1 MAPLRTALA
10 LSVAALCSTALAE
23 DPRPPPRGHG
33 AVPAAAAPTDGG
45 VAASPGARYLESLS
59 PASREA
65 LVKDGQVIL
74 DTRTTGSGPS
84 LVKAA
89 VRFARSRADTY
100 SLITQPAEQ
109 HTFLPH
115 VEVSRAVGE
124 RTELGEREDFE
135 VSFLFTFKYRTQ
147 HWFYPEED
155 RVEWNLDPTGGD
167 GLEAQ
172 LGYWQLYEL
181 DDHTTL
187 AEYGTHI
194 VARGALLNFFRSLGE
209 RGAINEALT
218 AFRKHIDTSPKVA
231 GRPAAVP
238 AAGAATGAVAP

>member
-1 MAPLRTALA
+1 MRVRPILALCLAALA
-10 LSVAALCSTALAE
+10 APGLAAE
-23 DPRPPPRGHG
+23 PRPPPRGHP
-33 AVPAAAAPTDGG
+33 VLPPAAAPTDGG
-45 VAASPGARYLESLS
+45 APASPGARYLESLP
-59 PASREA
+59 PAAREA
-65 LVKDGQVIL
+65 LLRNGQVIL
-74 DTRTTGSGPS
+74 DTRTSGPGPS

-89 VRFARSRADTY
+89 VRFSRSRADTY
-100 SLITQPAEQ
+100 ALITQPADQ

-115 VEVSRAVGE
+115 VEVSRPFGE

-181 DDHTTL
+181 DEHTTL

-194 VARGALLNFFRSLGE
+194 VARGAILNFFRSLGE
-209 RGAINEALT
+209 RGAIDEALT
-218 AFRKHIDTSPKVA
+218 AFRKHIDGSPKVA
-231 GRPAAVP
+231 GRPAAPEPAVP
-238 AAGAATGAVAP
+238 AAAP